1 MSYEPY
7 LKSLELLKTILDFKP
22 WKKISLA
29 PNFLPPALIHAAAVH
44 RLQEAYT
51 ANPDSSLGTGNS
63 TVVGDETAEV
73 LWLQNKSKI

>member
-44 RLQEAYT
+44 
-51 ANPDSSLGTGNS
+51 
-63 TVVGDETAEV
+63 
-73 LWLQNKSKI
+73 